1 MATAQAPEL
10 APEETFPRAKGG
22 RMLKQQLHKTNIFKP
37 VDAQIFFFLR
47 NDEDMFSLVLNY

>member
-37 VDAQIFFFLR
+37 VDAQIFFF
-47 NDEDMFSLVLNY
+47 